1 MTDDRRVLGL
11 IGCAA
16 GGLEHIRTR
25 LIAPALHRGWSVAV
39 TLTPAAATW
48 LEAIGE
54 IEQIE
59 RMTGYP
65 VRSASRLPGEDSP
78 HPEIDC
84 YAVVPA
90 TANTVAKLALGIADN
105 QALTQ
110 ACEALGGQRIPIVIF
125 PRVNA
130 AHANQPAW
138 DQHLDALRR
147 AGVHLVYGEQVWPL
161 HTPRSS
167 PGRELPWP
175 AIAEAIEEAM
185 SSRPPIAAT

>member
-1 MTDDRRVLGL
+1 MTDDHIVVGL
-11 IGCAA
+11 VGCAA
-16 GGLEHIRTR
+16 GGLEHIRTG
-25 LIAPALHRGWSVAV
+25 LITPALRRGWSVAV

-48 LEAIGE
+48 LDAIGE
-54 IEQIE
+54 IERIE
-59 RMTGYP
+59 RVTGYP
-65 VRSASRLPGEDSP
+65 VRSAARLPSENSP

-90 TANTVAKLALGIADN
+90 TANTVAKLAFGIADN

-110 ACEALGGQRIPIVIF
+110 VCEALGGRSIPVVVF

-147 AGVHLVYGEQVWPL
+147 AGVHLVYGEYVWPL
-161 HTPRSS
+161 HPPRSA

-185 SSRPPIAAT
+185 SDRPPIAAT